1 MPESDYPLLVFP
13 EPAWAERT
21 KRAGGGANPKTPRSS
36 EQGERLAPQF
46 RRLQETLAQRR
57 VALQNNPLGLQPE
70 QVLVLETAGSIGDFL
85 GAVRKV
91 EGLEWLGEYE
101 LDDIPPGDGFEDE
114 SHPGKELKGQL
125 FLVMTDERALQELR
139 SLFDSWR
146 RSPNVPFARGLAPL
160 KRAFEHLRAIRPWDV
175 EDRLHETGILD
186 DWRQR
191 LALGQ
196 EIVPFEVELWFRRD
210 PERRRQAE
218 DMLRMLAQS
227 LNGEVTQQCVISEIA
242 YHAIL
247 GQIDLTGVR
256 DLLDRSETR
265 REIRLLQCDDIM
277 FLRPVGQCAVPSSE
291 NETESETLKETPEST
306 SPNDSPLVALFDG
319 LPLTG
324 HGLLD
329 GRLTVDD
336 PDSYENVYQ
345 AHERFHGTA
354 MASLIC
360 RGDLN
365 ESTAPLDRVLYVRP
379 ILQPRRDF
387 SGGVHEAI
395 PQNELPVDLVHRAVR
410 RLFESERGEPPA
422 APSVRIVNLSVGDP
436 ARPLAREMSPWA
448 RLLDWLSWKYGVL
461 FIVSAGNH
469 ALDIALDCPGKD
481 LGELR
486 DDQRQRAVIS
496 ALAADTRNR
505 RLLSPAETLNGLT
518 VGAIHA
524 DMSPPTPRPRH
535 LIDPFDSTPLPSVVS
550 AHGPGYRRAVKPDLF
565 LPGGRQL
572 LTRPLTA
579 VPTNATLKVHLSTAP
594 PGQLAATPENAGR
607 LDETGTYLKIE
618 IV

>member
-13 EPAWAERT
+13 EPAGAERA
-21 KRAGGGANPKTPRSS
+21 KRAGGGASPRTPGAS

-57 VALQNNPLGLQPE
+57 VALQDNPLGLQPE
-70 QVLVLETAGSIGDFL
+70 QVLVMETAGSIGDFL
-85 GAVRKV
+85 SAVKKV

-146 RSPNVPFARGLAPL
+146 RNPNAPFARGLAPL

-175 EDRLHETGILD
+175 EDRLHETGILA
-186 DWRQR
+186 DWRER

-196 EIVPFEVELWFRRD
+196 ETVPFEIELWFRGD

-218 DMLRMLAQS
+218 ATLRMLAQS
-227 LNGEVTQQCVISEIA
+227 LNGEVTQQCVIPEIA

-256 DLLDRSETR
+256 ELLHRPETR

-277 FLRPVGQCAVPSSE
+277 FLRPVGQCAVPGSE
-291 NETESETLKETPEST
+291 DETESETLKETPEST
-306 SPNDSPLVALFDG
+306 PPNGSPLVALFDG

-324 HGLLD
+324 HRLLD

-336 PDSYENVYQ
+336 PEGYENQYQ

-365 ESTAPLDRVLYVRP
+365 ENSAPLDRPLYVRP

-387 SGGVHEAI
+387 RGGFHETI

-410 RLFESERGEPPA
+410 RLFESENGEPPA
-422 APSVRIVNLSVGDP
+422 APSVRIVNLSVGDR

-461 FIVSAGNH
+461 FMVSAGNH
-469 ALDIALDCPGKD
+469 ARDIALDC
-481 LGELR
+481 LGTEVDGLTG
-486 DDQRQRAVIS
+486 DQRQRA
-496 ALAADTRNR
+496 
-505 RLLSPAETLNGLT
+505 
-518 VGAIHA
+518 
-524 DMSPPTPRPRH
+524 
-535 LIDPFDSTPLPSVVS
+535 
-550 AHGPGYRRAVKPDLF
+550 
-565 LPGGRQL
+565 
-572 LTRPLTA
+572 
-579 VPTNATLKVHLSTAP
+579 
-594 PGQLAATPENAGR
+594 ATPGNAGR
-607 LDETGTYLKIE
+607 LDEIAYTRGTSNAAALGTRSACAIHTMLE
-618 IV
+618 TLRGSGGR